1 MHVLVA
7 PVLAN
12 TAEDKPSKED
22 GQLAQL
28 LSIILE
34 LLSFCV
40 EHHAYHIRSF
50 VINRDLL
57 RRILVLM
64 MSKHTFLVLSMFPN
78 LTFHGLCFYSLLSS
92 TLCTNIF
99 ITGSLRFLR
108 KIIGLK
114 DEFYNRHIINSNLFA
129 PVVEAFKQ
137 NNGRYNLLDSAIIE
151 VFEFIKTEEIK
162 PLCLYIIEKFGK
174 YLDKIEYVRTFK
186 GLRLQYEQNKDRFS
200 NDRSSLER

>member
-40 EHHAYHIRSF
+40 EHHDHHIRTF
-50 VINRDLL
+50 VITRDLL

-64 MSKHTFLVLSMFPN
+64 MSKHTFLVLSMLHN
-78 LTFHGLCFYSLLSS
+78 LALACYPLLS
-92 TLCTNIF
+92 TFIF
-99 ITGSLRFLR
+99 
-108 KIIGLK
+108 
-114 DEFYNRHIINSNLFA
+114 
-129 PVVEAFKQ
+129 
-137 NNGRYNLLDSAIIE
+137 
-151 VFEFIKTEEIK
+151 
-162 PLCLYIIEKFGK
+162 
-174 YLDKIEYVRTFK
+174 
-186 GLRLQYEQNKDRFS
+186 
-200 NDRSSLER
+200 